1 MTDFERGLN
10 RDDFIKW
17 AKGFLRIELDRSNH
31 HYLGS
36 NVEESRFHDGRF
48 NAFLQCLRMLGVS
61 EDEINKAREE
71 YSDGRNQNIRKR

>member
-1 MTDFERGLN
+1 MTDFGSGLN
-10 RDDFIKW
+10 RDEFIKW

-61 EDEINKAREE
+61 EDEINKAREGKNDE
-71 YSDGRNQNIRKR
+71 RNRKI